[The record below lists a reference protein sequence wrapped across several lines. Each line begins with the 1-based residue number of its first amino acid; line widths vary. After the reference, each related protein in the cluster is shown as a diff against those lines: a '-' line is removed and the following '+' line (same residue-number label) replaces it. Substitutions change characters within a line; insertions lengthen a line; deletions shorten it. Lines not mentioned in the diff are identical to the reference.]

1 MNQMAVPKLEQRL
14 EAPIPGMAMTH
25 EVGARP
31 WQQPA
36 QYPTVEEA
44 IQYYLPRMQDDA
56 FTDSLLNVIE
66 MGMPLTTLANTIQL
80 AGVMEGRHSVDVG
93 ILVMPVLIEMMKLIA
108 KNEGIDYVTGMER
121 DAKTETKDSDIA
133 AALSTL
139 KGDLG
144 GTEEGMQKT
153 EEMDIVEEKD
163 EPAMGLMARRS

>member
-1 MNQMAVPKLEQRL
+1 MEQPRL
-14 EAPIPGMAMTH
+14 DAPRAGMAMTH

-80 AGVMEGRHSVDVG
+80 AGVMEGRHSIDTG
-93 ILVMPVLIEMMKLIA
+93 MLVIPVLMEMMMLIGDKA
-108 KNEGIDYVTGMER
+108 GVKYNTGMER
-121 DAKTETKDSDIA
+121 DEKIETEDSTIA
-133 AALSTL
+133 SVLEELEQDLNKGSSST
-139 KGDLG
+139 
-144 GTEEGMQKT
+144 TSEEDEQS
-153 EEMDIVEEKD
+153 VETD
-163 EPAMGLMARRS
+163 NEPMGLMARRAG